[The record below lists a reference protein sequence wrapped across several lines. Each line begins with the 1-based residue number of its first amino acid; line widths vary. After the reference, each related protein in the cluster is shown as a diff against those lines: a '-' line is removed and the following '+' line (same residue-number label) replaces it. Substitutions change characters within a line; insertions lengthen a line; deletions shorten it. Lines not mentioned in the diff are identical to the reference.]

1 MSNWPK
7 ISIIIPVFNAEKY
20 LDQCTTS
27 LLSQSLAACEFIFVN
42 DGSVDDSRDIIEN
55 YQKQDSRIK
64 LINQENQGV
73 SAARNAGI
81 ISAQGEYIGFVDA
94 DDYVSADYFERFLE
108 YSGADLIAITPTDF
122 GVNNSSLVKIV
133 QFYQHMLTSDSFN
146 SVCYKIFKRDLIIA
160 NRVTFPVGVCL
171 GEDAHFIMR
180 FLQYT
185 QTVALL
191 PDNQGYFYRENQ
203 ESATKS
209 PVKDYSVFD
218 RVFSEFKLNHQKQY
232 NIPLTVTEI
241 LDAKLQKL
249 WKTYMAALSLYF
261 RANSVMDKS
270 ERKQLIQK
278 SMMEFSIIYT
288 QTAHHAFWQSARGR
302 FEQFVLSALVQQ
314 QFWKLRMAYGY
325 SHYRNGIK

>member
-1 MSNWPK
+1 MQL
-7 ISIIIPVFNAEKY
+7 SIIIPVYNAAPFLKDCLNSILNQNDVTIEVI
-20 LDQCTTS
+20 C
-27 LLSQSLAACEFIFVN
+27 VN
-42 DGSVDDSRDIIEN
+42 DGSTDNSLEILKEYAQSNKCVKIID
-55 YQKQDSRIK
+55 QS
-64 LINQENQGV
+64 NQGV

-81 ISAQGEYIGFVDA
+81 TVAQGEYIGFVDA
-94 DDYVSADYFERFLE
+94 DDYVSPDYFKCFLE
-108 YSGADLIAITPTDF
+108 QSGSDLIAINAI
-122 GVNNSSLVKIV
+122 GYNSKNKLTINTA
-133 QFYQHMLTSDSFN
+133 QLYQHILTSDSFN

-160 NRVTFPVGVCL
+160 NRVTFPVGVRL

-180 FLQYT
+180 FLQYV
-185 QTVALL
+185 QSVALL

-278 SMMEFSIIYT
+278 SMMEFSIIHT
-288 QTAHHAFWQSARGR
+288 QTAHHAFWQSARSR

-314 QFWKLRMAYGY
+314 QFWKLKMAYGY